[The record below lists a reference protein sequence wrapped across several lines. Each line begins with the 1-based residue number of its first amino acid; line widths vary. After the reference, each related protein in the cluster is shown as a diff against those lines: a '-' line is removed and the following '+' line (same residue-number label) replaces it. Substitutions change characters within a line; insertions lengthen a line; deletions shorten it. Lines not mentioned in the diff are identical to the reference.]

1 MCPTFD
7 CMRPGRRGQ
16 KRHAQSALVRCA
28 SLHVSRSSRWQRRSS
43 RRQKKQ
49 THWACRQKRQT
60 HWLATK
66 YGCWCAIVPSGK
78 TNTLACNELPI
89 RMQHRAVNE
98 DGRVGVQRITDA
110 DAPSCRQKR
119 QTRWR
124 VPSQKTDTLPC
135 NELRMLRRHRAVR
148 KDKHIGAC
156 RQKRQTH
163 WRATKY
169 RCWCAIVPSEKTNTL
184 ARAIR
189 KDRHV
194 RVQRITDAYMPSRR
208 QKRQIRWPATNYGCC
223 CAIAPSNKTR
233 KSRTESDIPRVADKI
248 WSLKQCAFIV
258 WCKSLPCLSRLQQAS
273 RCASKKNVASCLFY
287 SPPTQPSIGCN
298 SDSKIRT
305 RDSNTSVEPLPAA
318 PHIYLS
324 IYLSICLSSH
334 LSIYLSIDLSIKVSL
349 YLSVYLSIFL
359 SMYLSVYLSMYL
371 GI

>member
-1 MCPTFD
+1 M
-7 CMRPGRRGQ
+7 
-16 KRHAQSALVRCA
+16 
-28 SLHVSRSSRWQRRSS
+28 
-43 RRQKKQ
+43 
-49 THWACRQKRQT
+49 
-60 HWLATK
+60 
-66 YGCWCAIVPSGK
+66 PSEK
-78 TNTLACNELPI
+78 TNTVTSDKLQMLMQHGAVKTVCAVGVQWINGCWYAIMPSEKTNMLACNELRM

-98 DGRVGVQRITDA
+98 DGSVGCNELRMLMCHRAVRKDKHVGACRQKRQTRCRATNYGCWGRHRVQWITDA
-110 DAPSCRQKR
+110 DTPSCRQKR
-119 QTRWR
+119 QTR
-124 VPSQKTDTLPC
+124 
-135 NELRMLRRHRAVR
+135 
-148 KDKHIGAC
+148 
-156 RQKRQTH
+156 
-163 WRATKY
+163 
-169 RCWCAIVPSEKTNTL
+169 
-184 ARAIR
+184 
-189 KDRHV
+189 
-194 RVQRITDAYMPSRR
+194 
-208 QKRQIRWPATNYGCC
+208 
-223 CAIAPSNKTR
+223 
-233 KSRTESDIPRVADKI
+233 KSRTESDVPRVADKI

-305 RDSNTSVEPLPAA
+305 RDCNTSVEPLPAA